1 MKKYFVDNWNLF
13 KFIIK
18 RTAKNFLV
26 ILLTIGFPLLLIWIG
41 CVLFKAEFSSVF
53 SYVFSIYSIIVT
65 LVLFDYVLISR
76 LQEAKF
82 YNSEEKVFKIR
93 QSLKLVQE
101 LMLSDKTIPVKIWKD
116 NISILNT
123 YNKLLQ
129 KNDKLYLADMKSEFN
144 TLIQNLD
151 KLDSIHDYS
160 GDNLDFSKVTSLNR
174 ALSSECND
182 KLVEL
187 ISQLDFEKELN
198 RK

>member
-18 RTAKNFLV
+18 RTEKNFLV

-174 ALSSECND
+174 
-182 KLVEL
+182 
-187 ISQLDFEKELN
+187 I
-198 RK
+198 